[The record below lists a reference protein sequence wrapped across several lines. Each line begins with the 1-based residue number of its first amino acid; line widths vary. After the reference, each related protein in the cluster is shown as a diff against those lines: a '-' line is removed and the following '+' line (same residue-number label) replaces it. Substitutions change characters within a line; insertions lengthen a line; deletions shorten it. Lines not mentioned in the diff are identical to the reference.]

1 MKREIRFDK
10 VDFEVTASI
19 KKGRLV
25 ASLVAEVEATPGN
38 VGRLLNFKKQSTALN
53 LVIEAPQLALDLE
66 FTEVRD
72 PEAEKDDA
80 IEGLPLALKE
90 FTGWKTEGDK
100 PVFKAKI
107 DDVTGEGRTPREAV
121 VAALV
126 MGCILSEEEAAATA
140 DEIVAYL
147 REHYESVQADGLFP
161 YLPAICE
168 VILEDNF
175 EVKDAVKLDEHPVG
189 EESKTRRERPKKT
202 PAPV

>member
-72 PEAEKDDA
+72 PEAEEDDS
-80 IEGLPLALKE
+80 IPGLPLALKE
-90 FTGWKTEGDK
+90 FKGWRGEGEN
-100 PVFKAKI
+100 PFNARL
-107 DDVTGEGRTPREAV
+107 DDVTGQGRTPREAIINAFV
-121 VAALV
+121 LTGV
-126 MGCILSEEEAAATA
+126 ISEEESAEGPEAVIKYVN
-140 DEIVAYL
+140 ERYL
-147 REHYESVQADGLFP
+147 PERKNGLFP
-161 YLPAICE
+161 CLEAVVEAIH
-168 VILEDNF
+168 EDAF
-175 EVKDAVKLDEHPVG
+175 PETGGAAVDEHPVG
-189 EESKTRRERPKKT
+189 TEEKAKRGRPRK
-202 PAPV
+202 PVLA